1 MDEEI
6 VREEYERLIREIE
19 EGKSDAVH
27 RVMEED
33 EYEDEFSHNAIDK
46 MHGVLF
52 DMTKEYLHQKHPG
65 EYIVYRLGCVCF
77 ICGRGKETRT
87 YKKWR
92 KNRILTPPF
101 KGGIFRPYFFGGDF
115 FKKFTKSFDDF

>member
-33 EYEDEFSHNAIDK
+33 EYEDEFSHNAIDE
-46 MHGVLF
+46 MHSVLF
-52 DMTKEYLHQKHPG
+52 DMTKEYLHYFKSRWH
-65 EYIVYRLGCVCF
+65 RLDEGTC
-77 ICGRGKETRT
+77 R
-87 YKKWR
+87 
-92 KNRILTPPF
+92 
-101 KGGIFRPYFFGGDF
+101 
-115 FKKFTKSFDDF
+115 

>member
-52 DMTKEYLHQKHPG
+52 DMTKEYLHQKHLG
-65 EYIVYRLGCVCF
+65 EYIVGIDWGVFVLSAEEARR
-77 ICGRGKETRT
+77 RGLTKNGERT
-87 YKKWR
+87 VY
-92 KNRILTPPF
+92 
-101 KGGIFRPYFFGGDF
+101 
-115 FKKFTKSFDDF
+115 

>member
-6 VREEYERLIREIE
+6 VREEYEKLIRKIE

-27 RVMEED
+27 RVMKED

-65 EYIVYRLGCVCF
+65 EYIVGIDWGVFVLSAEEARR
-77 ICGRGKETRT
+77 RGLTKNGVRT
-87 YKKWR
+87 VY
-92 KNRILTPPF
+92 
-101 KGGIFRPYFFGGDF
+101 
-115 FKKFTKSFDDF
+115 

>member
-65 EYIVYRLGCVCF
+65 EILWVSTGVCLFYLRKRQGDADLQKMAKEPYINTTF
-77 ICGRGKETRT
+77 
-87 YKKWR
+87 
-92 KNRILTPPF
+92 
-101 KGGIFRPYFFGGDF
+101 
-115 FKKFTKSFDDF
+115 